1 MMTKEQVLKGEAF
14 TLPNTYDDT
23 SSYKLEVELS
33 KNNKLRGSLT
43 KQHRMTNTLEL
54 IFEDYL
60 YNIEKVGTK
69 KVHLFTFMLGKKIT
83 DTIRYEDMIP
93 FAGSKPMTSVYEA
106 SMLMEVADPRREDK

>member
-1 MMTKEQVLKGEAF
+1 MMTKEQVLNGEAF

-23 SSYKLEVELS
+23 SSYKLDVELSKSKVPS

-60 YNIEKVGTK
+60 YNIGKVGTK
-69 KVHLFTFMLGKKIT
+69 KVHLYTFMLGKKVT

-93 FAGSKPMTSVYEA
+93 FAGSKPMTSA
-106 SMLMEVADPRREDK
+106 GK

>member
-1 MMTKEQVLKGEAF
+1 MTKEQVLNGEAF
-14 TLPNTYDDT
+14 TLPNIYDDT
-23 SSYKLEVELS
+23 SSYKLDVEPE
-33 KNNKLRGSLT
+33 KEGKKLRGSVI

-60 YNIEKVGTK
+60 YNIEKIGSK

-93 FAGSKPMTSVYEA
+93 FAGSKPMTSA
-106 SMLMEVADPRREDK
+106 R

>member
-1 MMTKEQVLKGEAF
+1 MMTKEQVLNGEAF
-14 TLPNTYDDT
+14 TLPNIYDDT
-23 SSYKLEVELS
+23 SSYKLDVEPE
-33 KNNKLRGSLT
+33 KEGKKLRGSVI

-60 YNIEKVGTK
+60 YNIEKIGSK

-93 FAGSKPMTSVYEA
+93 FAGSKPMTSA
-106 SMLMEVADPRREDK
+106 R

>member
-1 MMTKEQVLKGEAF
+1 MTKEQVLNGEAF

-23 SSYKLEVELS
+23 SSYKLDVELSKSKVPS

-69 KVHLFTFMLGKKIT
+69 KVHLYTFMDFSL
-83 DTIRYEDMIP
+83 
-93 FAGSKPMTSVYEA
+93 SVYTDEIKVRQGVGQGDGMVIA
-106 SMLMEVADPRREDK
+106 

>member
-1 MMTKEQVLKGEAF
+1 MMTKEQVLNGEAF

-23 SSYKLEVELS
+23 SSYKLDVEPKKEG
-33 KNNKLRGSLT
+33 KNNKLRGSLI

-60 YNIEKVGTK
+60 YNIDKVGTK
-69 KVHLFTFMLGKKIT
+69 KVHLFTFMLGKKVT

-93 FAGSKPMTSVYEA
+93 FAGSKIMTSVYE
-106 SMLMEVADPRREDK
+106 VEDAE

>member
-1 MMTKEQVLKGEAF
+1 MMTKEQALKGEAF
-14 TLPNTYDDT
+14 TLPNIYDE
-23 SSYKLEVELS
+23 SSSFRLDIEAKKEG
-33 KNNKLRGSLT
+33 KKLRGSVI

-60 YNIEKVGTK
+60 YNIEKIGSK

-93 FAGSKPMTSVYEA
+93 FAGSKPMTSA
-106 SMLMEVADPRREDK
+106 R

>member
-1 MMTKEQVLKGEAF
+1 MMTKEQVLNGEAF

-23 SSYKLEVELS
+23 SSYKLEVELSKSKVPS

-60 YNIEKVGTK
+60 YNVEKVGTK
-69 KVHLFTFMLGKKIT
+69 KVHLFTFMLGKKVT

-93 FAGSKPMTSVYEA
+93 FAGSKIMTSVYE
-106 SMLMEVADPRREDK
+106 VEDAE